1 MGLNWR
7 FLISLIVI
15 SISFMELPTLNFSRK
30 FDFKC
35 KKKQDQF
42 YIYDEIRKRFYLL
55 TPEEWVRQHI
65 LHHLIYEKK
74 IPKIN
79 LVVEQI
85 VEINGMKKRLD
96 IAVLKN
102 NKPLL
107 LVECKAPEIPIS
119 QNTFDQ
125 IMRYNL
131 ILDAEYLMLSNG
143 LNHVYAQLDKENK
156 RYQFLTDFLF

>member
-7 FLISLIVI
+7 FLISLTVI
-15 SISFMELPTLNFSRK
+15 SISFMELPTLNFSKK

-35 KKKQDQF
+35 KKKQNLF

-65 LHHLIYEKK
+65 LHHLMYEKK

-79 LVVEQI
+79 LLVEQI
-85 VEINGMKKRLD
+85 VEINGMNKRLD

-107 LVECKAPEIPIS
+107 LVECKAPEVKITQS
-119 QNTFDQ
+119 TFDQ

-131 ILDAEYLMLSNG
+131 ILDAEFLMLSNG
-143 LNHVYAQLDKENK
+143 LHHVYAQLDKENK
-156 RYQFLTDFLF
+156 KYQFLTDFNF